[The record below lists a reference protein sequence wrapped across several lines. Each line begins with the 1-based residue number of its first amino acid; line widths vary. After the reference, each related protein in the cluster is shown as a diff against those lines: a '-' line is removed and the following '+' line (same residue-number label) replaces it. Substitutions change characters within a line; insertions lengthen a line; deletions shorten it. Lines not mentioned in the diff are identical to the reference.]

1 MAVIS
6 RRIMVPIVG
15 KTELAHERAKKLAA
29 IMTKAGAGVRVLKV
43 IFGEDAGNIEIFA
56 RFADFTEGTRASVA
70 IQSDPDFKALM
81 VEREKN
87 TAAIASGPYVYRLV
101 FGEVSV
107 QPVLLQREYQID
119 RKNLKHALDLLPEVK
134 SANDPNSGLSAA
146 VPTFSAE
153 MDLLII
159 TYYANS
165 IDHMGENIDKY
176 GLSQPFRDVVMKA
189 SEYGK
194 LVSARALAVI

>member
-1 MAVIS
+1 
-6 RRIMVPIVG
+6 MVPIVG

-56 RFADFTEGTRASVA
+56 RFTDFTEGTRASVA

-153 MDLLII
+153 MDRLII

-176 GLSQPFRDVVMKA
+176 GLSQPFQDVVMKA

>member
-1 MAVIS
+1 MTVIS

-43 IFGEDAGNIEIFA
+43 IMGEDAGNIEIFS

-134 SANDPNSGLSAA
+134 SAYDPNSGLSAA

-153 MDLLII
+153 MDRLII

-176 GLSQPFRDVVMKA
+176 GLSQAFQDVVMKA

>member
-1 MAVIS
+1 MTVIS

-43 IFGEDAGNIEIFA
+43 IMGEDAGNIEIFS

-119 RKNLKHALDLLPEVK
+119 CKNLKHALDLLPEVK
-134 SANDPNSGLSAA
+134 SAYDPNSGLSAA

-153 MDLLII
+153 MDRLII

-176 GLSQPFRDVVMKA
+176 GLSQAFQDVVMKA